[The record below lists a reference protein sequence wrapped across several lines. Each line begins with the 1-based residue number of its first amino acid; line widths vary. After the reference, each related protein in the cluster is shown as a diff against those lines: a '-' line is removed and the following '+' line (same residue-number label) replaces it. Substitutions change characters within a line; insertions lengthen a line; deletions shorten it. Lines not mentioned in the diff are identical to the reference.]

1 MPYIQ
6 VWVDDDDLPLNLDKA
21 EDDEIIEEIEK
32 RGYQV
37 YGKNRS
43 TEIEKLYS
51 TYTTM
56 SPKFL
61 EKELKKF
68 FREHLDVDVR

>member
-1 MPYIQ
+1 VPYIQ
-6 VWVDDDDLPLNLDKA
+6 VWVDDDNPPLNLDKA

-43 TEIEKLYS
+43 TRIGKLYS

-56 SPKFL
+56 SPKFF